1 MAFDMAPTCIWS
13 LDVKIR
19 KSCENITF
27 HSQDANFPKSCGRPV
42 LSSLPFSESISKK
55 LLPNYLYSISKQ
67 VLHVLI
73 MAASTTNLF
82 SETWVYEV
90 NVNSEVTIHYKGLVN
105 QKEKKISAQG
115 FAIAWRHFAFN
126 SPFLTSR
133 CQLRTTHFSPKY
145 QKYGNT
151 DMYLVNIFINIS
163 LCYNLTCL
171 CTRKF
176 KISKQGTVHGK
187 PVASFKSLKYP
198 WRI

>member
-1 MAFDMAPTCIWS
+1 MMTKRSYFLTSTPPFPTNCASLNMAFNGFRHGTHMHLTFGCENQKIMWKYYFSQSGWRSYFLSSHPPPSQQLLHPWTWHLVPFDMVPTCIWP
-13 LDVKIR
+13 LDMKIR

-82 SETWVYEV
+82 SETWFYEV

-105 QKEKKISAQG
+105 QKEKKSV
-115 FAIAWRHFAFN
+115 
-126 SPFLTSR
+126 
-133 CQLRTTHFSPKY
+133 LRGLP
-145 QKYGNT
+145 
-151 DMYLVNIFINIS
+151 
-163 LCYNLTCL
+163 
-171 CTRKF
+171 
-176 KISKQGTVHGK
+176 
-187 PVASFKSLKYP
+187 
-198 WRI
+198 